1 MKYDYDSSSPKS
13 ILEYSKQIENKTL
26 RQILHESPETYN
38 VKNKGALGH
47 TIERDFF
54 GYDINPRKEA
64 DFKNAEMELKVIP
77 VKEIN
82 KNMNSNQLI
91 KQLGLSVK
99 ERVILSKINYKKII
113 NETWETTELHDK
125 LNRILMMFYMY
136 GKDVSIYD
144 LEFLLASIWEPFE
157 EDIPYLQ
164 KDWEFIQNK
173 VASGNAHELSEG
185 DTLLL
190 GACTKGA
197 NKNSLINQP
206 KSPVKAMQRA
216 YSLKRSYVNHVFNIL
231 YSDKLLKKPKIIPLN
246 IYEKIIHE
254 FIKLQYSSLEDLFFK
269 FNINVNRNAKQFLY
283 LVTSHLFESLMGITA
298 DEFNKNN
305 ISQIEIKTILL
316 KKNNVPK
323 ESMSFEQ
330 IKFDEIVENDWL
342 ESEFRSKFENK
353 KMLWVIYKTTENY
366 TKQKEL
372 ELKNIHF
379 IDIFYWNMPNSD
391 LDTDV
396 KDLWLDTVEKIK
408 NNDFDHFKK
417 ISETK
422 VSHVRPKATNSNDT
436 STLKSGILV
445 PKKSFWLNSK
455 YVAEQIN
462 IELSRKGN
470 RFY

>member
-13 ILEYSKQIENKTL
+13 ILEYSKQIENRTL
-26 RQILHESPETYN
+26 RQTLHESPAIYN
-38 VKNKGALGH
+38 AKNKGALGH

-54 GYDINPRKEA
+54 GYEINPRKEA

-77 VKEIN
+77 VKEIKKN
-82 KNMNSNQLI
+82 KNSDQLI
-91 KQLGLSVK
+91 KQLGMSVK
-99 ERVILSKINYKKII
+99 ERVILSKINYKNII
-113 NETWETTELHDK
+113 NETWETTELHHK

-144 LEFLLASIWEPFE
+144 LEFLLSSIWEPFE
-157 EDIPYLQ
+157 EDLPYLQ

-190 GACTKGA
+190 GACTKGV
-197 NKNSLINQP
+197 NKKSLINQP
-206 KSPVKAMQRA
+206 NSSVKAMQRA
-216 YSLKRSYVNHVFNIL
+216 YSLKRSYVDHIFNIL
-231 YSDKLLKKPKIIPLN
+231 YSDKLFKKAKIIPLN
-246 IYEKIIHE
+246 IYEKILHE
-254 FIKLQYSSLEDLFFK
+254 FSKIQYANLEELFLK
-269 FNINVNRNAKQFLY
+269 FNIDVNRDAKQFLY
-283 LVTSHLFESLMGITA
+283 MVTSHLFEALMGITA
-298 DEFNKNN
+298 DDFNKNN

-330 IKFDEIVENDWL
+330 IKFDEIVENDWI

-353 KMLWVIYKTTENY
+353 KMLWVIYKTTETY

-372 ELKNIHF
+372 ELKDIHF

-396 KDLWLDTVEKIK
+396 KDLWVDTVD
-408 NNDFDHFKK
+408 DFNHFKK

-422 VSHVRPKATNSNDT
+422 VSHVRPKAVNSNDT
-436 STLKSGILV
+436 STLKSGIIA